1 MARSTQVDSSRP
13 AQPLAMGT
21 SLNRA
26 RAFQA
31 GRFVVVGAL
40 NTLVD
45 YLLFIGLTKTFHL
58 PLSWVWVAKLVSGTV
73 AISLSF
79 FLNRNWV
86 FRAKGRARA
95 QAVRFVATTVFAV
108 YAIQT
113 PLTQLFADS
122 FTLPGRTLYELL
134 HAAGLPRHLPSI
146 VTEPL
151 AIKTAAFALA
161 TVVSMV
167 FNFVV
172 YRRWV
177 FRARDLDSDSAPAP
191 DTAPGPPVRPPLV

>member
-1 MARSTQVDSSRP
+1 MARSTQAETSGR
-13 AQPLAMGT
+13 AQPPSPRRLGV
-21 SLNRA
+21 SRNRA
-26 RAFQA
+26 STFQA
-31 GRFVVVGAL
+31 GRFAVVGAL

-45 YLLFIGLTKTFHL
+45 YVLFIGLTKTFHL
-58 PLSWVWVAKLVSGTV
+58 SLSWVWVAKLVSGTV

-86 FRAKGRARA
+86 FRAQGRARA

-113 PLTQLFADS
+113 PLTQLFADT
-122 FTLPGRTLYELL
+122 FTWPGRTFYDLL
-134 HAAGLPRHLPSI
+134 HTTGLPRHLPSI

-177 FRARDLDSDSAPAP
+177 FRARD
-191 DTAPGPPVRPPLV
+191 